1 MQNADH
7 DMVNDCKSPHISL
20 IISIIFYRGVRDS
33 EPYITSETYS
43 YFDYRD
49 SCFYLVI
56 QPVKFDVQPTEE
68 MIRIADWLKEND
80 PIIKTETMVFGSSR
94 SLKQIPGS
102 LLQCQGNQF
111 YNWIQ
116 VSWSIRPLLT
126 IHATGS
132 I

>member
-1 MQNADH
+1 M
-7 DMVNDCKSPHISL
+7 KRPHIATC
-20 IISIIFYRGVRDS
+20 RDS
-33 EPYITSETYS
+33 Y
-43 YFDYRD
+43 
-49 SCFYLVI
+49 FYLVI

-68 MIRIADWLKEND
+68 MIGVADWLKEND
-80 PIIKTETMVFGSSR
+80 LIINLNKGKTETMVFGSSR
-94 SLKQIPGS
+94 SPKQISGS